1 MNKNRIGQLD
11 AMRGLAAIAVIF
23 SHYYLVEVKPA
34 LSDLLF
40 KFSPLGFIKN
50 GHGAVILFFL
60 LSGFVLMLPFLK
72 NSAFSYRTFL
82 LKRILRIYVP
92 FWFAMVFSILL
103 SSWLSTGGIPAL
115 STWFNSSWNEPT
127 TVKSVVENL
136 LLIGNYNSNLYNN
149 VIWSLVQEM
158 RISIIFPLLALI
170 IMKWN
175 WKTVLGLCLALSAI
189 SGTKNIFGYDHSY
202 GFHTGFV
209 DTLHY
214 ATIFLIGGLL
224 AKHREFIVGL
234 FVKSSKAWKWS
245 LLGLAY
251 ILFTYSELAMAVGN
265 RIGLR
270 DYQEILDDYTTAASC
285 VILIVIALGS
295 ARVTKL
301 LSVRIIAFFG
311 DISYSLYLYHLLVL
325 FSFIYLLYGKLPL
338 AIIYVLAFIWTILI
352 AAASYNYI
360 EAPAIKW
367 GKRIGK
373 RSNKGAHQPSE
384 PVAKL
389 N

>member
-11 AMRGLAAIAVIF
+11 AMRGLAAIAVVF
-23 SHYYLVEVKPA
+23 SHYYQVEVKPA
-34 LSDLLF
+34 LSVLLF

-72 NSAFSYRTFL
+72 NSAISYKTFL

-92 FWFAMVFSILL
+92 FWFAMVLAILL
-103 SSWLSTGGIPAL
+103 CSWLSTGGIAAL
-115 STWFNSSWNEPT
+115 SSWFNSSWNEPVT
-127 TVKSVVENL
+127 LKSVIENL

-149 VIWSLVQEM
+149 VIWSLVHEM

-214 ATIFLIGGLL
+214 ASIFLIGGLL
-224 AKHREFIVGL
+224 AKHREYIVSL
-234 FVKSSKAWKWS
+234 FVKSSKAWKWC

-251 ILFTYSELAMAVGN
+251 ILFTYSELSMAVGN
-265 RIGLR
+265 RIGLI
-270 DYQEILDDYTTAASC
+270 DYQEIVNDYTTTASC
-285 VILIVIALGS
+285 VLLIVIALGS
-295 ARVTKL
+295 ARVTRF
-301 LSVRIIAFFG
+301 LSIRIIAFFG
-311 DISYSLYLYHLLVL
+311 DISYSIYLYHLLVL
-325 FSFIYLLYGKLPL
+325 FSFIYLFHGKLPL
-338 AIIYVLAFIWTILI
+338 SIIYVLAFFWTILA

-360 EAPAIKW
+360 EVPAIKW
-367 GKRIGK
+367 GKRIGT
-373 RSNKGAHQPSE
+373 RSKKEAHQPSE
-384 PVAKL
+384 PVVKF
-389 N
+389 